1 MDYTGGMFELAL
13 PLRTPLSH
21 PTFLPTTRAEM
32 DALGWDTLD
41 ILLITGDAYVDHP
54 SFGVPLLGRW
64 LMEHGYRVGIV
75 AQPRWNETLPQHGG
89 DPAEARGAHEL
100 DAGIADISRMG
111 RPRLFAGVSAG
122 ALDSMLAHYTA
133 FRRKRHDDAYTPG
146 GKAGAR
152 PNRAVIVYANLVR
165 RAFPGLPLVAGGIE
179 ASLRRV
185 SHYDFW
191 SDSLRRSL
199 LFDARLDLLLF
210 GMGERALLKV
220 AQRLDAVAELVGD
233 LSLLTTSESG
243 RKTDTDAEK
252 GSALWPDLWSDIPGT
267 ARIVR
272 GDEMRT
278 LTGANIGTT
287 PDGRPDRSFSP
298 RAEAQRLVWLPSH
311 EDMIREPRQ
320 HLEGALLLE
329 RETHQM
335 RRMLAQSHGT
345 GTAGEGVV
353 LVMPPAAPLTEAEL
367 DRLYALP
374 FSRRPHPAYREPIPA
389 VEMIATSITTHRG
402 CGGGCSFCSLALH
415 QGRRIASRSRA
426 SILEEAARIAAMPR
440 GSSISDVGGPSANMW
455 GATCVLDADKCRR
468 ESCMFPSICKGFR
481 ADQSDCVELLR
492 EVRST
497 PGVKHVR
504 VASGVRFDLALK
516 DTAALE
522 AYTGE
527 FTGGQ
532 LKIAPEHCVP
542 DVLDLM
548 RKPGMKPFEAFL
560 DAFRRY
566 SEAHGKEQY
575 VIPYL
580 ISAFPGCTTAH
591 MRQLAD
597 WLSARNWSPRQVQ
610 CFIPTPGT
618 VATAMYYA
626 QCSPDGASL
635 YVARS
640 DADRRKQH
648 DILLGME
655 GREPQG
661 RAPRGNDRFRAG
673 AEHRP
678 TTRTGAEHR
687 PETRTGQRRDAVPGR
702 GRRA

>member
-1 MDYTGGMFELAL
+1 MFELAL
-13 PLRTPLSH
+13 PSRTPLPH
-21 PTFLPTTRAEM
+21 PTFLPTTRTEM
-32 DALGWDTLD
+32 DALGWDALD

-64 LMEHGYRVGIV
+64 LVEHGYRVGIV
-75 AQPRWNETLPQHGG
+75 AQPRWNETLPQNTS
-89 DPAEARGAHEL
+89 DSAEAQGAGGL
-100 DAGIADISRMG
+100 DAGIVDISRMG

-210 GMGERALLKV
+210 GMGERALLEV
-220 AQRLDAVAELVGD
+220 AQRLDAIAELVGD
-233 LSLLTTSESG
+233 LSLLTSPESA
-243 RKTDTDAEK
+243 RKTGADADVEK
-252 GSALWPDLWSDIPGT
+252 GSALWPDLWSAIPGT

-278 LTGANIGTT
+278 LTGANVGTT
-287 PDGRPDRSFSP
+287 PDGRPDRPSSP

-320 HLEGALLLE
+320 HLEGALLME

-335 RRMLAQSHGT
+335 RRMLAQSHGA

-353 LVMPPAAPLTEAEL
+353 LVMPPATPLTEAEL

-481 ADQSDCVELLR
+481 VDQTDCVDLLR
-492 EVRST
+492 EVRNT

-516 DTAALE
+516 DAAALE

-548 RKPGMKPFEAFL
+548 RKPGMKPFETFL

-580 ISAFPGCTTAH
+580 ISAFPGCTDTN

-597 WLSARNWSPRQVQ
+597 WLAARNWSPRQVQ

-626 QCSPDGASL
+626 QCAPDGSSL

-640 DADRRKQH
+640 DAERRKQH

-655 GREPQG
+655 GRP
-661 RAPRGNDRFRAG
+661 PRGNDRFR
-673 AEHRP
+673 
-678 TTRTGAEHR
+678 TGAQTDQQR
-687 PETRTGQRRDAVPGR
+687 RSGTRTGQRQAAPGR
-702 GRRA
+702 GRRS